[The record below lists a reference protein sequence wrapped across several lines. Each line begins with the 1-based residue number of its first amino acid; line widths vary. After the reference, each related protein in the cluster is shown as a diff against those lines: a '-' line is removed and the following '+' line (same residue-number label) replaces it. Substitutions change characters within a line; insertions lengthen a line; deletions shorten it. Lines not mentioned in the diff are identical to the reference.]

1 MNPTTRQIHR
11 GAAFTLIEILLAIGI
26 FAIVLAAINSVFFAG
41 MRLRQKTTDLLE
53 DSLPT
58 DRAVTVL
65 KRDLAGILPPG
76 VLPGV
81 MSSDTS
87 VPGILQQV
95 ALEIYTTTGLV
106 TADAPWGDVQKVDYS
121 LQFPANRTGHPGQDF
136 VRSVTRN
143 LLASDTEIPVSESL
157 LSGVQALKFSY
168 YDGTNWNDSWSSTL
182 SNIPLAIRVSIDF
195 ASAAADAGPKVPIQM
210 TVPVVIQTFTNS
222 TSTNTSN

>member
-1 MNPTTRQIHR
+1 V
-11 GAAFTLIEILLAIGI
+11 LLAIGI
-26 FAIVLAAINSVFFAG
+26 FAIVLAAIDTVFFAG
-41 MRLRQKTTDLLE
+41 MRLRQKTMDLLE
-53 DSLPT
+53 DALPT

-65 KRDLAGILPPG
+65 KRDIAGILPPG

-87 VPGILQQV
+87 VPGITQQV
-95 ALEIYTTTGLV
+95 ALEIFTTTGLV
-106 TADAPWGDVQKVDYS
+106 NGDAPWGDVQKIDYS
-121 LQFPANRTGHPGQDF
+121 LQFPTNRTGRPGQDL

-143 LLASDTEIPVSESL
+143 LLASDTETPVSESL
-157 LSGVQALKFSY
+157 LSGVQTLKFSY

-195 ASAAADAGPKVPIQM
+195 ATSPTDPQPKVPIKI